1 MSAVESMRP
10 TPGLSGDWLPS
21 PTAGGTSSLTRES
34 ANRLAKEVFG
44 DKLPG
49 SLTVELADSL
59 INVAKAA
66 PEDLDLHD
74 KLVVAKVVDQYARQT
89 NCIECPR
96 LAEEF
101 SFVDSLEYLGAK
113 NWDLNVD
120 HNDFRA
126 LYEGSL
132 PQNGLP
138 HPPHTGP
145 FFESSAAPSR
155 HPQIQPRYA
164 KFSANA
170 KIRLLRC
177 AFPILAR
184 HSK

>member
-1 MSAVESMRP
+1 MSAVKSMRP
-10 TPGLSGDWLPS
+10 TLRLSGDWLPP
-21 PTAGGTSSLTRES
+21 PTAEGTSSLTRES

-59 INVAKAA
+59 INVAKTA

-74 KLVVAKVVDQYARQT
+74 KLVVAKVVDQYASQK

-120 HNDFRA
+120 RNDFRA
-126 LYEGSL
+126 LYEGSV

-138 HPPHTGP
+138 HQAPHRSI
-145 FFESSAAPSR
+145 FRIQWRHQAAIP
-155 HPQIQPRYA
+155 
-164 KFSANA
+164 KFSRDTRNFRRMQ
-170 KIRLLRC
+170 KSGC
-177 AFPILAR
+177 
-184 HSK
+184 